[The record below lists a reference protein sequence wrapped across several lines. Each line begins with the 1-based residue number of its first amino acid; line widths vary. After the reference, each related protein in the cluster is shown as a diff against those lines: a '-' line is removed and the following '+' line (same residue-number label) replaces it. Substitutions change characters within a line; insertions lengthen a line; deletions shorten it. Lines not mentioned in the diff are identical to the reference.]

1 MKSNT
6 LIVAVAI
13 SLAGVGSAGAQTL
26 GIGTSNPG
34 SVTHSTGSA
43 IAKLITEETG
53 MQVRVQPH
61 SGNSTFVP
69 ATNAG
74 EIDFSPANA
83 FEMKQALTGTGIY
96 KGQVLS
102 HLRVVTVL
110 MPLRTAYFVSA
121 DSPIKTVADLKGKR
135 VPSGWTSQKVVGI
148 ITSGL
153 LASGGLS
160 YKDVVRVPVPNV
172 NRGAD
177 DFIQGKA
184 DTFFFAIG
192 SGKVR
197 EAGSKVGGL
206 RALPLDDSPEAVAR
220 LRKFIPVAYPLLVK
234 PSPANYGVTTP
245 THVVAFDLLLVTND
259 KMSADVVYKVTKA
272 LYGGKK
278 KMFASF
284 KALGALFEPDLMAKV
299 LPAGEYHP
307 GAIKFYKEAGM
318 WPPKIKVG
326 S

>member
-1 MKSNT
+1 MKPSR
-6 LIVAVAI
+6 LIVAFAV
-13 SLAGVGSAGAQTL
+13 SLAGFGNAGAQTL

-43 IAKLITEETG
+43 IAKLITQKTG

-61 SGNSTFVP
+61 SGNSTLVP

-83 FEMKQALTGTGIY
+83 FEISQALTGTGIY

-102 HLRVVTVL
+102 NLRVVTVL
-110 MPLRTAYFVSA
+110 MPLRTAYFVRA
-121 DSPIKTVADLKGKR
+121 DSRIKTIADLKGKK

-148 ITSGL
+148 ITTGL

-160 YKDVVRVPVPNV
+160 YKDVVPVPIPNV

-206 RALPLDDSPEAVAR
+206 RALALDNSPEAVAR
-220 LRKFIPVAYPLLVK
+220 LRKHISVAYPLLVK
-234 PSPANYGVTTP
+234 PSPANYGVTAP
-245 THVVAFDLLLVTND
+245 TYVVAFDLLLVTNQ
-259 KMSADVVYKVTKA
+259 KMSQDVVYKVAKT
-272 LYGGKK
+272 LHGGKQE
-278 KMFASF
+278 MF
-284 KALGALFEPDLMAKV
+284 
-299 LPAGEYHP
+299 
-307 GAIKFYKEAGM
+307 
-318 WPPKIKVG
+318 
-326 S
+326 

>member
-1 MKSNT
+1 MKLNR
-6 LIVAVAI
+6 LILAVAV
-13 SLAGVGSAGAQTL
+13 SLAGFGSAGAQTL

-34 SVTHSTGSA
+34 SITHSTGSA
-43 IAKLITEETG
+43 IAKLVTEETG

-74 EIDFSPANA
+74 EVDFSPANA
-83 FEMKQALTGTGIY
+83 YEMKEAVTGTGIY
-96 KGQVLS
+96 KGQKLS
-102 HLRVVTVL
+102 DLRVVTVL

-148 ITSGL
+148 INEGL
-153 LASGGLS
+153 LASAGLS
-160 YKDVVRVPVPNV
+160 YQDVVRVPVPNV
-172 NRGAD
+172 NRSAD

-206 RALPLDDSPEAVAR
+206 RALPLDNSPEAVAR
-220 LRKFIPVAYPLLVK
+220 LQQHIPVAYPLLVK
-234 PSPANYGVTTP
+234 PSPANYGVTKP
-245 THVVAFDLLLVTND
+245 TYVVAFDLLFVTNRKLSD
-259 KMSADVVYKVTKA
+259 DVVYKVTKA

-284 KALGALFEPDLMAKV
+284 KALGAQFQPKLMAKI

-307 GAIKFYKEAGM
+307 GAIKFYTEVGM

-326 S
+326 G